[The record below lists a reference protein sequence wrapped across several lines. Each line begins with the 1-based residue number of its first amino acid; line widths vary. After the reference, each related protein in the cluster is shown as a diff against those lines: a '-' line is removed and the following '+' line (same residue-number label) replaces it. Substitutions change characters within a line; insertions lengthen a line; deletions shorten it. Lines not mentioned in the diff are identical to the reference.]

1 MRSHGKQTTA
11 LTSFDVVAE
20 ATHFVYCMGMFKLLA
35 VETLVLLGPSGTLP
49 QQSTAEVSFR
59 REQQWFQGAVHL
71 HVWLLS
77 S

>member
-1 MRSHGKQTTA
+1 MRSNGKQTA
-11 LTSFDVVAE
+11 ELTFFNLVAE
-20 ATHFVYCMGMFKLLA
+20 ATHFLICMGVFMLLA
-35 VETLVLLGPSGTLP
+35 VETLVLLGPSGTFT

>member
-1 MRSHGKQTTA
+1 
-11 LTSFDVVAE
+11 
-20 ATHFVYCMGMFKLLA
+20 MGLFKLLA
-35 VETLVLLGPSGTLP
+35 VETLVLLGPSGTYP
-49 QQSTAEVSFR
+49 QQSTAGMSFR